1 MHGDGMD
8 REENRMKLTKD
19 ETETVIMA
27 LKEFQGVFCFA
38 EDQDVFDDIGK
49 LLKRFERSLKR
60 KAQEG
65 DVAW

>member
-1 MHGDGMD
+1 MHGDGVD
-8 REENRMKLTKD
+8 RGEIKMKLTKD

-27 LKEFQGVFCFA
+27 LKEFQGVFCH
-38 EDQDVFDDIGK
+38 EETQDVFDDIGK